1 MLSQPTLP
9 RQRVHAQLATVL
21 SCAVIGPDAE
31 LVRVEADI
39 ATGLERA
46 YLVGLPDAAVRE
58 QANVRAAITNSGFYF
73 SHRLDLTSTWPR
85 LICARRG
92 RPTICRLPWASLR
105 LRARFKT
112 RWKTP

>member
-73 SHRLDLTSTWPR
+73 SHRLDLTSTCL
-85 LICARRG
+85 LICARGAGLRSADCRG
-92 RPTICRLPWASLR
+92 HPCG

-112 RWKTP
+112 R